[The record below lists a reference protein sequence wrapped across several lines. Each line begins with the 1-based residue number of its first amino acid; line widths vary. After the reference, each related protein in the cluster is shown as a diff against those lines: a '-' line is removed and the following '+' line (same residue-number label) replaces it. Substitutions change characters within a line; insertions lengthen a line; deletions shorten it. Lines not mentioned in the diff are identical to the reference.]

1 MVIIKKWTQK
11 KQMSVNPKEG
21 KWNGQK
27 GWESEINKK
36 YSNLANKIP
45 IFGQS
50 STYNGLTCDFS
61 AL

>member
-1 MVIIKKWTQK
+1 
-11 KQMSVNPKEG
+11 MSVNPKEG

-36 YSNLANKIP
+36 YSNLAKKKKIP

-50 STYNGLTCDFS
+50 STCNSLTYDIS